1 MKAFKVFFNDFA
13 IQNDDRAAFYF
24 IRPREHGNLENNL
37 TKARFLYLSPIN
49 IFVKS
54 FLWGIILCIIGR
66 QASSEVCAH

>member
-54 FLWGIILCIIGR
+54 FL
-66 QASSEVCAH
+66 